1 MAAPFF
7 DGRVEHRSCQ
17 EMPWR
22 RSEMKKQ
29 LTYHRLLGY
38 EAPKLPVSGGRLD
51 LSGRDTRAL
60 RAIDLKIQDRI
71 GSLPQKRRFPG
82 RD

>member
-7 DGRVEHRSCQ
+7 DGRAEHRSCQ

-22 RSEMKKQ
+22 RSEMEKQ
-29 LTYHRLLGY
+29 LTCHSLLGY

-51 LSGRDTRAL
+51 VTERDTRAL
-60 RAIDLKIQDRI
+60 RAIHLKI
-71 GSLPQKRRFPG
+71 
-82 RD
+82 